1 MDNKVK
7 WAKMKKNVNKN
18 YFFIKYVPNLSDTL
32 FDVILKKNMKIVV
45 YLLNTYSTVLFDM
58 PSGMGN
64 DTDMG
69 FRCPKSANT

>member
-7 WAKMKKNVNKN
+7 WAKMKKIANKN

-45 YLLNTYSTVLFDM
+45 YLLNTYSTVRLFI
-58 PSGMGN
+58 PL
-64 DTDMG
+64 
-69 FRCPKSANT
+69 

>member
-7 WAKMKKNVNKN
+7 WAKMKKIVNKN

-45 YLLNTYSTVLFDM
+45 YLLNITAL
-58 PSGMGN
+58 
-64 DTDMG
+64 
-69 FRCPKSANT
+69 